1 MDYAYGAGDT
11 KRPEPDG
18 SDAAIDSE
26 GPSLTAIAGKS
37 PLVLPTRDARFYIS
51 TVIFQ
56 VRLFLFEIAIINI
69 VFMESTGRE
78 YHFSGPKKWFRG
90 SGDRIRGHVL
100 SAHWDRWPSWC
111 PGDQ

>member
-1 MDYAYGAGDT
+1 MTSMTDYSAGVT

-26 GPSLTAIAGKS
+26 GPAIAGKS

-56 VRLFLFEIAIINI
+56 VRLF
-69 VFMESTGRE
+69 
-78 YHFSGPKKWFRG
+78 
-90 SGDRIRGHVL
+90 
-100 SAHWDRWPSWC
+100 
-111 PGDQ
+111 